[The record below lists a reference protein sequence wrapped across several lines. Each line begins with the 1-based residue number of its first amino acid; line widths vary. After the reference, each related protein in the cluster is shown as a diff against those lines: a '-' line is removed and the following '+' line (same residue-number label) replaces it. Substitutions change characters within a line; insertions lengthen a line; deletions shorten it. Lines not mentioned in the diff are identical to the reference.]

1 MEQYM
6 KHPAIIVALAVLIVF
21 SCFLG
26 WFVLCSHT
34 AQEEEA
40 LYLLEAIRQ
49 IVRSDFSISDN
60 IPILDGKEVYPVG
73 YYNLPKEQR
82 YIWFTMGDQSQRVMD
97 KINVTGK
104 NIKGTFSGFFVV
116 IDKKKGVVDFGWH
129 KP

>member
-1 MEQYM
+1 M
-6 KHPAIIVALAVLIVF
+6 KRPAIMVALAVLIVF

-26 WFVLCSHT
+26 WRLYCSHT
-34 AQEEEA
+34 AQEVEA

-49 IVRSDFSISDN
+49 IVRSDFSISDK

-73 YYNLPKEQR
+73 YYNLTKEQR
-82 YIWFTMGDQSQRVMD
+82 YIWFTMRDQSQRVMD

-104 NIKGTFSGFFVV
+104 NLKRTFSGFFVV
-116 IDKKKGVVDFGWH
+116 IDKKKGIVDFGWH